1 MAAIANLSRRL
12 SGRISHEAVEET
24 ARRKGELVI
33 AGRYSSSRPLTSDF
47 ALESD
52 VLGAGATGKVH
63 LATRKGG
70 GRCAVKSV
78 EKRKLSKSA
87 RELLMNEAGLYLS
100 LDHPHIAK
108 LEQVYESRREIHFV
122 MEHLSGGELLQ
133 RLKKNGRF
141 GEAQA
146 AEAMR
151 QMLLAVSY
159 LHAHQVA
166 HRDLKPENF
175 VYESADGDHLK
186 MIDFGFASR
195 YDTGSRLSQPCGS
208 LHYVAPEVLTKS
220 YTEKADLWSMGVIAY
235 TLLCGRSPWHP
246 YKDSR
251 KETLKKVSAG
261 EVYYCPERFGRLSAG
276 AQSFIKNLL
285 TVDPVARLS
294 AAEALQHVWLESTA
308 RQSSQIDAACASN
321 FRSMRETEP
330 LRKICL
336 SMAAWQMT
344 SKETEEAREQFH
356 VLNSSKSGALTLDDF
371 RSAITTGDSEE
382 DEVDAEK
389 LFEIADLDND
399 GEIGFNS
406 FVVATMHQRPSMD
419 ALQAVFNRL
428 DSDKN
433 GKVTARDIRAVVGPA
448 FEGYSCQELVD
459 EADRSGAGYFTM
471 DDFVAYMLQGDA
483 FKSEATGRDREEGD
497 DFVSGGCFLKAR
509 LDSARAKFRRILC
522 RRVNVV
528 EARDGK
534 DGTSRRQ
541 WLQARMPLR
550 AATV

>member
-1 MAAIANLSRRL
+1 MAAIASLSRRL

-24 ARRKGELVI
+24 ARRKGELVV
-33 AGRYSSSRPLTSDF
+33 AGRYSSSRQLATDF
-47 ALESD
+47 ALEND

-108 LEQVYESRREIHFV
+108 LEQVYESRKEIHFV

-141 GEAQA
+141 TEAQA

-175 VYESADGDHLK
+175 VYESADSDHLK

-261 EVYYCPERFGRLSAG
+261 EVYYCPERFGRLSPG
-276 AQSFIKNLL
+276 AQSFIRNLL

-308 RQSSQIDAACASN
+308 RQSAQIDAAGNASN
-321 FRSMRETEP
+321 FRSMTATEP

-344 SKETEEAREQFH
+344 SKETEEARDQFH
-356 VLNSSKSGALTLDDF
+356 ALNSSKSGALTLDDF
-371 RSAITTGDSEE
+371 RSAITTGDSEDA

-406 FVVATMHQRPSMD
+406 FVVATMQQRPSLE

-433 GKVTARDIRAVVGPA
+433 GKVTARDIRAVVGPT

-459 EADRSGAGYFTM
+459 EADRSGAGHFTW
-471 DDFVAYMLQGDA
+471 DDFVAYMHQGDV
-483 FKSEATGRDREEGD
+483 FKSEVTGREREEGD

-522 RRVNVV
+522 RRVSVA
-528 EARDGK
+528 EA
-534 DGTSRRQ
+534 
-541 WLQARMPLR
+541 QAKMPLR

>member
-1 MAAIANLSRRL
+1 
-12 SGRISHEAVEET
+12 VEET
-24 ARRKGELVI
+24 ARRKGELVV
-33 AGRYSSSRPLTSDF
+33 AGRYSSSRALTSDF

-52 VLGAGATGKVH
+52 VLGAGATGKVV

-108 LEQVYESRREIHFV
+108 LEQVYESRKEIHFV

-133 RLKKNGRF
+133 RLKKHGRF
-141 GEAQA
+141 SEPQA
-146 AEAMR
+146 AEALR

-195 YDTGSRLSQPCGS
+195 YDSGSRLSQPCGS

-235 TLLCGRSPWHP
+235 TLMCGRSPWHP

-261 EVYYCPERFGRLSAG
+261 EVYYCPERFGRLSPG
-276 AQSFIKNLL
+276 AQSFIRNLL
-285 TVDPVARLS
+285 TVNPVARMS
-294 AAEALQHVWLESTA
+294 AADALQHVWIESTA
-308 RQSSQIDAACASN
+308 KQANQVDASETASH
-321 FRSMRETEP
+321 FKSMTQTEP

-356 VLNSSKSGALTLDDF
+356 ALNSSKSGALTLDDF
-371 RSAITTGDSEE
+371 RSAITAGEGETSDEE
-382 DEVDAEK
+382 IDAEK

-406 FVVATMHQRPSMD
+406 FVVATMQQRPSLE

-428 DSDKN
+428 DANKN
-433 GKVTARDIRAVVGPA
+433 GKVTARDIRAVVGPT

-459 EADRSGAGYFTM
+459 EADRSGAGYFTWE
-471 DDFVAYMLQGDA
+471 DFVAYMLQGEG
-483 FKSEATGRDREEGD
+483 FKSTAEDRRKEEGVGD

-509 LDSARAKFRRILC
+509 LDSARAKFRRIIG
-522 RRVNVV
+522 RRVSTD
-528 EARDGK
+528 AHDRK
-534 DGTSRRQ
+534 
-541 WLQARMPLR
+541 LLR
-550 AATV
+550 APTV